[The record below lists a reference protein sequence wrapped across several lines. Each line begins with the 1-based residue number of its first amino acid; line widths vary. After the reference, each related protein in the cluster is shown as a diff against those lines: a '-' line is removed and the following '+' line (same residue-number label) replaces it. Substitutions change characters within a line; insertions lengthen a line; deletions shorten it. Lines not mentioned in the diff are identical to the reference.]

1 MICSS
6 RWRKASKC
14 KLLIQTLL
22 CSIDAHQRR
31 KECMVRH
38 AQSDINQLLLSNRV
52 QETISKRKHICE
64 DKTRLAAYAQVQYF
78 CSFIL
83 QNFSDLKHQSDVHL
97 LPEESKEAIAGLLF
111 AASRIRELR
120 ELKFIRSLFLERFGL
135 QFDRDS
141 VDLRP
146 GNLVSS
152 EIIKIFVKKM
162 PQDAMSPETIVE
174 TNIAAYVES
183 VTEDSVS
190 TDNLGFRDS
199 DAVKIRDIQ
208 NMDWEKEYE
217 GEFKVSVCK
226 SCRVSRK
233 RSIIVHE
240 IRV

>member
-1 MICSS
+1 MAKSFQ
-6 RWRKASKC
+6 AQTPY
-14 KLLIQTLL
+14 QTLL

-31 KECMVRH
+31 KECMVRQ
-38 AQSDINQLLLSNRV
+38 AQFDINQLLLSNRV

-83 QNFSDLKHQSDVHL
+83 QNFSNLKHQ
-97 LPEESKEAIAGLLF
+97 
-111 AASRIRELR
+111 
-120 ELKFIRSLFLERFGL
+120 RSLFFERFGL
-135 QFDRDS
+135 QFDRHS

-152 EIIKIFVKKM
+152 EIIKLFVKKM

-174 TNIAAYVES
+174 TNIAASVES

-199 DAVKIRDIQ
+199 DAVKIEI
-208 NMDWEKEYE
+208 
-217 GEFKVSVCK
+217 FKTWIGRKNIMKDSSKFLHLNLV
-226 SCRVSRK
+226 VSRK
-233 RSIIVHE
+233 QIDHCS
-240 IRV
+240 

>member
-1 MICSS
+1 
-6 RWRKASKC
+6 
-14 KLLIQTLL
+14 
-22 CSIDAHQRR
+22 
-31 KECMVRH
+31 MVRQ
-38 AQSDINQLLLSNRV
+38 AQFDINQLLLSNRV

-97 LPEESKEAIAGLLF
+97 LPEESKEAILN
-111 AASRIRELR
+111 
-120 ELKFIRSLFLERFGL
+120 ELKFIRSLFFEIFGL

-162 PQDAMSPETIVE
+162 PQGAMSPVE
-174 TNIAAYVES
+174 TNIAASVES

-190 TDNLGFRDS
+190 TDNLGFRNS
-199 DAVKIRDIQ
+199 DA
-208 NMDWEKEYE
+208 KEHYE
-217 GEFKVSVCK
+217 GEFKVFASK
-226 SCRVSRK
+226 SCRLSRK

>member
-1 MICSS
+1 M
-6 RWRKASKC
+6 
-14 KLLIQTLL
+14 
-22 CSIDAHQRR
+22 
-31 KECMVRH
+31 
-38 AQSDINQLLLSNRV
+38 
-52 QETISKRKHICE
+52 
-64 DKTRLAAYAQVQYF
+64 
-78 CSFIL
+78 
-83 QNFSDLKHQSDVHL
+83 
-97 LPEESKEAIAGLLF
+97 
-111 AASRIRELR
+111 
-120 ELKFIRSLFLERFGL
+120 ERFGL

-141 VDLRP
+141 VNLRP

-152 EIIKIFVKKM
+152 EMIKIFVKKM